1 MATAFG
7 RLELSFIRPDAQAVL
22 TRWRE
27 VLIGGAIILL
37 GLYMIVGPAGLLG
50 WVGWPVAAAGL
61 ALLVVGLQRAG
72 FRRSGQGPGTVQ
84 VDEGQ
89 IVYFGPLSGGAVAL
103 PDLEQLIYDPTA
115 KPEHW
120 LLQSRGQPD
129 LQIPVNADGAEA
141 LFDVFARL
149 PGLRTQR
156 MLATMRA
163 SHVHPVVIWQR
174 HPNRASLPRL
184 H

>member
-1 MATAFG
+1 M
-7 RLELSFIRPDAQAVL
+7 SFIRPDAQAAL

-27 VLIGGAIILL
+27 VLIGGAVVLL
-37 GLYMIVGPAGLLG
+37 GLFMIVGPAGLLG

-61 ALLVVGLQRAG
+61 ALLIVGFQRTR

-89 IVYFGPLSGGAVAL
+89 IIYFGPLSGGAVAL

-115 KPEHW
+115 KPAHW
-120 LLQSRGQPD
+120 MLMSQGQPT

-141 LFDVFARL
+141 LFDVFAAL

-156 MLATMRA
+156 MLTTMHA
-163 SHVHPVVIWQR
+163 NSDHPVVIWQR
-174 HPNRASLPRL
+174 HPDRASLQRL

>member
-1 MATAFG
+1 MAAAFG
-7 RLELSFIRPDAQAVL
+7 GLELSFIRPGALAAL

-27 VLIGGAIILL
+27 VLIGAAIFLL

-61 ALLVVGLQRAG
+61 ALLVVGLQRVW

-89 IVYFGPLSGGAVAL
+89 IVYFGPLSGGGVAL

-115 KPEHW
+115 EPAHW
-120 LLQSRGQPD
+120 VLQSQGQPD
-129 LQIPVNADGAEA
+129 LQIPLNADGAEA
-141 LFDVFARL
+141 LFDVFAAL

-163 SHVHPVVIWQR
+163 DHVHPVVIWQR
-174 HPNRASLPRL
+174 HPNRAPLQRL